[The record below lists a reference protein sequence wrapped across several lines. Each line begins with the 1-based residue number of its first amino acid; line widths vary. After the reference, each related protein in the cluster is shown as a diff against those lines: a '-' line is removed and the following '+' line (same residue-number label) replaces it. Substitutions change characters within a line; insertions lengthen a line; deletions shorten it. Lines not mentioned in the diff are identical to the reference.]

1 MCSDLC
7 DLWYGGHCISCVL
20 RFTYRGQPAVAVVPM
35 VEEVP
40 FEDEADEETDSQ
52 LRARYL
58 RDPMEELSDPET
70 WHRIRYGVD
79 SPVTTE
85 SGESTDQPH
94 DPVASAFIEAMDITQ
109 EQVGN
114 VAVCCFLMER
124 ATRRYRQ
131 AVDGGADR
139 ATIRYYTDV
148 VNTLDNSFTR
158 FESGELNDNSV
169 ETRNILREFARFS
182 PRADS
187 PTAAM
192 TMEQMVDEMR
202 RYQNNQNAPDD
213 EARHRRENND
223 MEVDDDGENQPMD
236 LEMEENLNG
245 VHNNGRVAE
254 AAADRAVEYGP
265 MNQVDSISADI
276 VAQRDRMLREIED
289 HLAEATS
296 QEEIWYWEAQ
306 CDWWWSVP

>member
-1 MCSDLC
+1 MLFSH
-7 DLWYGGHCISCVL
+7 GKSNEKIS
-20 RFTYRGQPAVAVVPM
+20 P
-35 VEEVP
+35 
-40 FEDEADEETDSQ
+40 
-52 LRARYL
+52 
-58 RDPMEELSDPET
+58 
-70 WHRIRYGVD
+70 
-79 SPVTTE
+79 
-85 SGESTDQPH
+85 
-94 DPVASAFIEAMDITQ
+94 
-109 EQVGN
+109 
-114 VAVCCFLMER
+114 
-124 ATRRYRQ
+124 
-131 AVDGGADR
+131 
-139 ATIRYYTDV
+139 DV
-148 VNTLDNSFTR
+148 VNTLDNSR
-158 FESGELNDNSV
+158 FESGELNDNPV

-276 VAQRDRMLREIED
+276 LAQRDRMLREIED